1 MKLVLHIGT
10 YKTGTTALQEFL
22 RANES
27 ALSRNGFHYAATGSG
42 LNANAVAN
50 AVALGDVETPREFF
64 QHELEVA
71 ASRGAHTVVVSA
83 ENFYSMNLVAA
94 VFSKREL
101 VDPFAEQR
109 QAVERL
115 KGALPAALSGVRLVC
130 YFRRPDRFA
139 ESLYNQRIKYE
150 NYDEP
155 FNRYLRLVEC
165 ALAYGRNA
173 SIWSDVFGK
182 GNCVFKIYESV
193 SGDIRADFLRDVL
206 KLKQTESF
214 VTETSRANERMS
226 RDVLE
231 FKRSLNARIPDRER
245 DVQYRIACL
254 VDQRLDLLASEP
266 RHHQEFLSPQLRA
279 ELLERC
285 AAESA
290 ALQASFGLPPF
301 PAYDPQQDG
310 SGWSPY
316 PGLPEDRRAHIQR
329 EYDRVSGRLEFR
341 LERFVLRLP
350 AVVRRR
356 AGRRL
361 LSVPRRLES
370 RRAARAP
377 AADGAGRTPA
387 VRAGGD

>member
-22 RANES
+22 RANQS

-50 AVALGDVETPREFF
+50 AVALGDLQTPREFF
-64 QHELEVA
+64 QQEFEAA

-101 VDPFAEQR
+101 GDAFAEQR

-115 KGALPAALSGVRLVC
+115 GGVLPGSLSGVRLVC

-155 FNRYLRLVEC
+155 FDQYLRLIES
-165 ALAYGRNA
+165 ALAYDRNA
-173 SIWSDVFGK
+173 SIWADMFGK
-182 GNCVFKIYESV
+182 SNCVFKIYESV
-193 SGDIRADFLRDVL
+193 PGDIRAEFLHDILDVA
-206 KLKQTESF
+206 EPGSF
-214 VTETSRANERMS
+214 VTETSRVNERMS

-245 DVQYRIACL
+245 DVQYRIVSL
-254 VDQRLDLLASEP
+254 VDQQLDLLDSEP
-266 RHHQEFLSPQLRA
+266 RHQQEFLSPQERA
-279 ELLERC
+279 ALLERH
-285 AAESA
+285 ASESA
-290 ALQASFGLPPF
+290 ALQASYGLPPF
-301 PAYDPQQDG
+301 PSYHPQQDG

-316 PGLPEDRRAHIQR
+316 PGLPADRRARIQR
-329 EYDRVSGRLEFR
+329 EYDRVGGRLEFR

-350 AVVRRR
+350 AAVRRR
-356 AGRRL
+356 VGRRL

-370 RRAARAP
+370 RRAARAL